1 MPLKPLSPYDPAG
14 LSAGELACY
23 RLALAARAFS
33 SAKSGMEEEV
43 AGRDLMRAAVEY
55 ARCVSEKLVPLP

>member
-1 MPLKPLSPYDPAG
+1 MPVNPHDPAR
-14 LSAGELACY
+14 LSAGQLAMY

-43 AGRDLMRAAVEY
+43 AGRDLMRAAIEY

>member
-1 MPLKPLSPYDPAG
+1 
-14 LSAGELACY
+14 
-23 RLALAARAFS
+23 
-33 SAKSGMEEEV
+33 MEEEV